1 MYHAFYHLR
10 TDPFRLTPDPAFCF
24 RHQRYARALA
34 YMQYALQQG
43 EGFIMVTGLP
53 CTGKTTLIE
62 QFHSELNGART
73 LVAKLTS
80 TQLQADELLRLI
92 CLSLGVGIEAQD
104 KAGVLHQLRQ
114 FLVEQANKGRR
125 TLLLID
131 EAQDL
136 PVQALEEL
144 RLLGNLQLN
153 ARPLLQ
159 IFLVGQEQL
168 LDMVRV
174 PAMRPLYQR
183 LVAACHLEPLSLE
196 ETRAYIDH
204 RLERA
209 GWEGE
214 PAFDERS
221 YRMIHRCT
229 EGFPRQINKVCGRLL
244 LYGST
249 EKKCRLDCFDC
260 LKVLKHWLAELP
272 GSTSES
278 SFQACVDMLNAA
290 WNDAEG
296 DAAVQAAATAA
307 LLRGGQQEPPP
318 GNAQAAD
325 GPDAVPAPAARGD
338 EAAARAQSG
347 AEYQSEST
355 PPDQTSAPVVDPRA
369 TSAQDGA
376 SPVSAAGQ
384 PETPAGDTPA
394 GPAEASPARDTAAD
408 AAVDLRSAVPV
419 RGVPLTTTP
428 RPPAGRKPRLPTG
441 FAPLQGRVF
450 GRAGA
455 PLALIAVLLAGLLL
469 MSGEEREKEAAELA
483 AAQDAPALT
492 GGTLVVAELAPALPS
507 SSDSETLPEPVKP
520 DSGVDRNSVASA
532 AEPTDTASAQDALE
546 PTQPVDQSAAPAGDS
561 MPAAPD
567 DHDAQLQSER
577 GEDQDAVDDGGAAST
592 LELAAVQDQLPAD
605 GDPGDHSPAQGTDI
619 AAAAAADSGSV
630 AMTRPPQQA
639 AAPIERQESA
649 AQAAPSADSGML
661 AAVEVVTVSSPAQ
674 AQTGEAAEAVAQPEA
689 QQPSARQ
696 QHIDTLMVKAERAL
710 WEDRLTVPQGNSAYH
725 YYRQVLKIAPQHGGA
740 RSGMQRIA
748 ARYTGLIERALANDE
763 IDKARRYVARGLMV
777 NPGNRELLALRQ
789 DVETRE
795 TWLEAQAV
803 AEAEA
808 LRAQP
813 PPAEPEQPKTF
824 LDKVKD
830 LFSNPVPVDMP

>member
-1 MYHAFYHLR
+1 
-10 TDPFRLTPDPAFCF
+10 
-24 RHQRYARALA
+24 
-34 YMQYALQQG
+34 LQ
-43 EGFIMVTGLP
+43 
-53 CTGKTTLIE
+53 
-62 QFHSELNGART
+62 
-73 LVAKLTS
+73 
-80 TQLQADELLRLI
+80 D
-92 CLSLGVGIEAQD
+92 
-104 KAGVLHQLRQ
+104 
-114 FLVEQANKGRR
+114 
-125 TLLLID
+125 
-131 EAQDL
+131 
-136 PVQALEEL
+136 
-144 RLLGNLQLN
+144 
-153 ARPLLQ
+153 
-159 IFLVGQEQL
+159 
-168 LDMVRV
+168 
-174 PAMRPLYQR
+174 
-183 LVAACHLEPLSLE
+183 
-196 ETRAYIDH
+196 
-204 RLERA
+204 
-209 GWEGE
+209 
-214 PAFDERS
+214 
-221 YRMIHRCT
+221 
-229 EGFPRQINKVCGRLL
+229 
-244 LYGST
+244 
-249 EKKCRLDCFDC
+249 
-260 LKVLKHWLAELP
+260 
-272 GSTSES
+272 
-278 SFQACVDMLNAA
+278 
-290 WNDAEG
+290 
-296 DAAVQAAATAA
+296 
-307 LLRGGQQEPPP
+307 
-318 GNAQAAD
+318 
-325 GPDAVPAPAARGD
+325 
-338 EAAARAQSG
+338 
-347 AEYQSEST
+347 
-355 PPDQTSAPVVDPRA
+355 
-369 TSAQDGA
+369 
-376 SPVSAAGQ
+376 
-384 PETPAGDTPA
+384 
-394 GPAEASPARDTAAD
+394 
-408 AAVDLRSAVPV
+408 
-419 RGVPLTTTP
+419 
-428 RPPAGRKPRLPTG
+428 
-441 FAPLQGRVF
+441 RVF

-455 PLALIAVLLAGLLL
+455 PLAVVAVLLAGLLL

-520 DSGVDRNSVASA
+520 DSSVDRNSVASA

-639 AAPIERQESA
+639 AAPVERQESA

-689 QQPSARQ
+689 QQPSAGQ

-748 ARYTGLIERALANDE
+748 ARYTGLIERALAADE